1 MSSAVSANLNKAIVL
16 VILMITMTQVGYLD
30 SMNSLTNGEQRLEQ
44 INDVL
49 ETGGSGSSN
58 FTASAD
64 GAELSVDMP
73 MTNITFDYDAA
84 IANPQLLSKHLG
96 IGNRVSCAILENGS
110 VACWGESNW
119 GTLGSYSA
127 TDILSPQITNPMP
140 GNEKAVA
147 LDASR
152 YIACALLGNGSV
164 ACWGFAFSYGALGSV
179 NTVGSTPTTT
189 PTLTDSLGAGRY
201 AIEVSTANQ
210 GACVI
215 LDNGSVS
222 CWGYG
227 LYGGVGDGQE
237 STNRFSPTPTASL
250 PNGNKAVALT
260 SGDSHHCALL
270 EDGTVACWG
279 LNTDGQLGDNSTT
292 DRDTPTL
299 TIPLGAPAIAIESD
313 HAFTCAL
320 LNNGSVMCWGANAY
334 GQIGSVSSGGD
345 LLKPTHVANMP
356 GTTVSVSTG
365 VDHSCTLLSNNSV
378 NCLGR
383 NNANQHG
390 NGTTG
395 GSSAYTSPFALNQTK
410 LMLDGGGD
418 ATCALID
425 NGSMYCWGRNAQGN
439 IGDGTTNTAST
450 PTWVDTS
457 YKFLTRSMDKVNSA
471 TNCSTS
477 PDLPNGLFIDNNTC
491 TISGTP
497 TDASVNQTYTVT
509 ANISNITFSMDATSA
524 TTNAKIDGVLS
535 SDELTT
541 LI

>member
-1 MSSAVSANLNKAIVL
+1 
-16 VILMITMTQVGYLD
+16 
-30 SMNSLTNGEQRLEQ
+30 
-44 INDVL
+44 
-49 ETGGSGSSN
+49 
-58 FTASAD
+58 
-64 GAELSVDMP
+64 
-73 MTNITFDYDAA
+73 
-84 IANPQLLSKHLG
+84 
-96 IGNRVSCAILENGS
+96 
-110 VACWGESNW
+110 
-119 GTLGSYSA
+119 
-127 TDILSPQITNPMP
+127 
-140 GNEKAVA
+140 
-147 LDASR
+147 
-152 YIACALLGNGSV
+152 
-164 ACWGFAFSYGALGSV
+164 
-179 NTVGSTPTTT
+179 
-189 PTLTDSLGAGRY
+189 
-201 AIEVSTANQ
+201 
-210 GACVI
+210 
-215 LDNGSVS
+215 
-222 CWGYG
+222 
-227 LYGGVGDGQE
+227 
-237 STNRFSPTPTASL
+237 
-250 PNGNKAVALT
+250 
-260 SGDSHHCALL
+260 L

-313 HAFTCAL
+313 HTFTCAI

-383 NNANQHG
+383 NNVNQHG

-450 PTWVDTS
+450 PTLVDTS

-477 PDLPNGLFIDNNTC
+477 PGLPNGLFIDNNTC

-509 ANISNITFSMDATSA
+509 ANISNITFQTSVWLSA
-524 TTNAKIDGVLS
+524 SYLELTSTADGAELSVDIPMTNITFGTSSAS
-535 SDELTT
+535 SDSLALGYNHACGILNNGSIKCWGSSGNDRLGNGATQPIGDGAGEMGDALPVSNLGTGRTAILIFFGLT
-541 LI
+541 